1 MAIDFPDTPATG
13 QSFTVG
19 AKTWVYDGEK
29 WVVVDSNAQTNNQIY
44 DIMVLMKMET
54 N

>member
-1 MAIDFPDTPATG
+1 MAIDFPDAPVAG
-13 QSFTVG
+13 QFFTVG

-29 WVVVDSNAQTNNQIY
+29 WAVVDSNAETNNQIY